1 MQTRNIII
9 GVILVGFL
17 SLIYVWFFVYN
28 KSHQNILNMKPVF
41 EGTAQELLDLSDEN
55 FIDMAVLIYGEVSE
69 TGERTS
75 VLDQAVQIR
84 FSDDVETNLEIG
96 DVIFVRCRLV
106 GYEEDLLLGD
116 RIVLCDQCIFEK

>member
-1 MQTRNIII
+1 
-9 GVILVGFL
+9 
-17 SLIYVWFFVYN
+17 
-28 KSHQNILNMKPVF
+28 MKPVF

>member
-9 GVILVGFL
+9 GLILVGFL

-28 KSHQNILNMKPVF
+28 KSHQNIQNMKPVF

-55 FIDMAVLIYGEVSE
+55 FIDMAVLINGEVSE
-69 TGERTS
+69 AGERTS

-84 FSDDVETNLEIG
+84 FSDEVEPNLEIG

-106 GYEEDLLLGD
+106 GYEEDLLLGE